1 MCQGSSVPL
10 ISSNT
15 GAGQRLDGYKHWHWR
30 VGETWRHLHNV
41 ASKAAMLGP
50 AADHGTVST
59 NLDNLFTCQQL
70 AMVLFLG
77 LYLVEEMK
85 VQRQC
90 SHNSISA
97 GCH

>member
-1 MCQGSSVPL
+1 MPL
-10 ISSNT
+10 IFINT
-15 GAGQRLDGYKHWHWR
+15 GAGQRLDGYKPWHWR
-30 VGETWRHLHNV
+30 VGETWRHRHNV
-41 ASKAAMLGP
+41 ASKAACDVGP

-70 AMVLFLG
+70 AMVLFLR
-77 LYLVEEMK
+77 LYLVDELK

-90 SHNSISA
+90 SHNFISA